1 MRVRTLLL
9 DFVIGM
15 VVVYIVKELLELM
28 LPMSVMHTIYASIV
42 TLAIVV
48 ATILLGY
55 AVRSVVMYRN
65 LGFPSD
71 NYDITGRP
79 KRPSTKPTVRRRINA
94 ATRQGKKKRSQK

>member
-1 MRVRTLLL
+1 MRVKTLLL
-9 DFVIGM
+9 DFIIGM

-28 LPMSVMHTIYASIV
+28 LPMSAMHTIYASVI

-48 ATILLGY
+48 ATTLLGY

-79 KRPSTKPTVRRRINA
+79 KRPNTKPTVRRRINA
-94 ATRQGKKKRSQK
+94 AARQGKKKRSQK